1 MTDFTAD
8 HTTETTFQV
17 NSRGMTTTPA
27 IEDHIRAQIH
37 QHLGAPQATDASRS
51 TSDENEPHRDTG
63 DDKRCLIEARPAGRD
78 PLVAEHTCGDM
89 YEAIDSAVSN
99 SSASSNTNSNA
110 TDGPNPATPA
120 SATMRTC
127 ETTHCTLE
135 PTSGVLIVR
144 LKAIAGRAGCQV
156 DPQRSPGTRAGM
168 ELASRST

>member
-37 QHLGAPQATDASRS
+37 QHLERFLKRLTRIEVHL
-51 TSDENEPHRDTG
+51 SDENEPHRDTG

-89 YEAIDSAVSN
+89 YEAIDSAVSKLV
-99 SSASSNTNSNA
+99 
-110 TDGPNPATPA
+110 
-120 SATMRTC
+120 RV
-127 ETTHCTLE
+127 LE
-135 PTSGVLIVR
+135 HKLER
-144 LKAIAGRAGCQV
+144 
-156 DPQRSPGTRAGM
+156 D
-168 ELASRST
+168 